1 MLDRLLHTSL
11 SSENRYGAP
20 IWGFLVSV
28 GMSLFRLGFIAYK
41 IKYGINLI

>member
-28 GMSLFRLGFIAYK
+28 GMSLFSLGLLH
-41 IKYGINLI
+41 IKLNME